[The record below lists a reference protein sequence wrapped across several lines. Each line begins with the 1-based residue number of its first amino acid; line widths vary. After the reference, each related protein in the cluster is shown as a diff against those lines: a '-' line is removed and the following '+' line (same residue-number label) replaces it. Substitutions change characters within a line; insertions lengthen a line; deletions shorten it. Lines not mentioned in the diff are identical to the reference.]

1 MDTERKSCCASLCFV
16 HNMSFNSQ
24 ILPSLFIV
32 ILKTPETLPES
43 MEKFVQFEYKN
54 VAPSALLFLVSLF
67 KFLKT
72 LRLNGA

>member
-1 MDTERKSCCASLCFV
+1 MLHFALCITCLLTVRFFLV
-16 HNMSFNSQ
+16 F
-24 ILPSLFIV
+24 FIV

-67 KFLKT
+67 KFLKI

>member
-1 MDTERKSCCASLCFV
+1 MLHFALCITCLLTVRFFLV
-16 HNMSFNSQ
+16 F
-24 ILPSLFIV
+24 LIV

-67 KFLKT
+67 KFLKI

>member
-16 HNMSFNSQ
+16 HVFNSP
-24 ILPSLFIV
+24 ILPSLFVV

-67 KFLKT
+67 KFLKI